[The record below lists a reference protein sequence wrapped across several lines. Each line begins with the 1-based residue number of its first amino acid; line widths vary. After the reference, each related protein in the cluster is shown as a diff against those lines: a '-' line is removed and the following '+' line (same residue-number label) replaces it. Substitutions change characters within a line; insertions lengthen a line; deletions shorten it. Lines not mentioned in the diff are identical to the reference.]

1 MTTRNAAMPPVRYGY
16 GLLMF
21 LLALTGFA
29 QMPIFKRYYI
39 ADIPGLGWLAMFYVT
54 HYLHYIGAALI
65 LGLAAYFVTAYVQT
79 RPERP
84 KLTVSGY
91 LRAGLIGV
99 ILVTGLLLAV
109 KNFPGYVFPP
119 GAVILLDLVHMGSA
133 FIFIPTAL
141 YCWAFSK
148 KWIDSPS
155 KGDLKGVN

>member
-1 MTTRNAAMPPVRYGY
+1 MTARNAAIPPVRYGY

-39 ADIPGLGWLAMFYVT
+39 ADLPGLGWLAMFYVT
-54 HYLHYIGAALI
+54 HYLHYIGAVLI
-65 LGLAAYFVTAYVQT
+65 LGLAAYFVTAYLRT
-79 RPERP
+79 RPEPP
-84 KLTVSGY
+84 KLTPSGY

-109 KNFPGYVFPP
+109 RNFPGYVFSP
-119 GAVILLDLVHMGSA
+119 GVVIALDLAHLGSVFV
-133 FIFIPTAL
+133 FILTAL

-148 KWIDSPS
+148 KWLISPS
-155 KGDLKGVN
+155 KGELKGVN